1 MAMANLSLEIEK
13 AEADAYRAEAEAAAP
28 DAQFVEIKRFDG
40 GVAIVAVVLPLLTAT
55 LPFITKI
62 VLEQIRAKRH
72 VVVKVDG
79 VELRGLD
86 ADSASKILAQALEAR
101 K

>member
-1 MAMANLSLEIEK
+1 MANISIEIERT
-13 AEADAYRAEAEAAAP
+13 ETDGYRAEAETEAP

-40 GVAIVAVVLPLLTAT
+40 GIAIVAVVLPLLSAT
-55 LPFITKI
+55 LPFITKM
-62 VLEQIRAKRH
+62 VLEQIRSKRH

-86 ADSASKILAQALEAR
+86 ADSAARILADALAAR
-101 K
+101 EK